1 MIKNSNDISKIY
13 EKFPDQNPNPV
24 MRSSEKG
31 DILYFNNPAIKII
44 QYWEQVKDRSFPK
57 SFFDNVK
64 KSKQKLAESSFEI
77 RTDKKLFLVKSVY
90 VEELKSYNI
99 YFQDITAKS
108 IISKF
113 PDQNPNPVMQ
123 VDYEGHLIYHNEASN
138 PFIKH
143 HKLKIG
149 SLVSEDL
156 LSLVGEVALTSSF
169 KNSRVNFAHS
179 IYDIHLVPIK
189 EFDFIIIYCT
199 DVTAEDLVRKFPDQ
213 NPNPVLRFNK
223 DFILE
228 YYNDA
233 ASYIIDEWGVSTG
246 QSIDMWIISKI
257 KNSKTS
263 HIKKIEH
270 EVGDKT
276 FSSNIVFTPQFNFYL
291 MYSTDISESR
301 EKEMILGKLSKYFS
315 PQVFS
320 SIFTGELDVKIDTR
334 RKNLTIFFSDIKGFT
349 SLTEKLEPEQLT
361 NLVAD
366 YLTEMTDI
374 AMKYGGT
381 VDKYIGDAIMIFFG
395 DPDTRGIKIDAVSC
409 VKMALE
415 MLTRLSVIKKKW
427 ESQGISD
434 NLSIRIGIHSD
445 ICTVGNFG
453 SKDRLDY
460 TVLGNGVNLA
470 SRLEGLAKPNTIL
483 ISDSTYNIIKEEIEC
498 TASEE
503 VKVKG
508 KLQPVKTYKVNDVL
522 SGHRNTDIFYED
534 EGFLLNIEES
544 KITNVDLIIDN
555 LKKSILKLKSNKRE
569 K

>member
-189 EFDFIIIYCT
+189 EFDFIIMYCT

-301 EKEMILGKLSKYFS
+301 AKEMILGKLSKYFS

-361 NLVAD
+361 NLIAD

>member
-77 RTDKKLFLVKSVY
+77 RTDKKFFLVKSVY

-189 EFDFIIIYCT
+189 EFDFIIMYCT

-395 DPDTRGIKIDAVSC
+395 DPDTKGIKTDAVSC

-470 SRLEGLAKPNTIL
+470 SRLEGLAKSNTIL
-483 ISDSTYNIIKEEIEC
+483 ISDSTYNIIKEEIDC

-522 SGHRNTDIFYED
+522 SGYRNTDIFYED

>member
-301 EKEMILGKLSKYFS
+301 AKEMILGKLSKYFS

-361 NLVAD
+361 NLIAD

-483 ISDSTYNIIKEEIEC
+483 ISDSTYNIIKEEIDC

>member
-179 IYDIHLVPIK
+179 IYDIHLVPVK

-301 EKEMILGKLSKYFS
+301 AKEMILGKLSKYFS

-361 NLVAD
+361 NLIAD

>member
-77 RTDKKLFLVKSVY
+77 RTDKKFFLVKSVY

-189 EFDFIIIYCT
+189 EFDFIIMYCT

-301 EKEMILGKLSKYFS
+301 AKEMILGKLSKYFS

-361 NLVAD
+361 NLIAD

>member
-77 RTDKKLFLVKSVY
+77 RTDKKFFLVKSVY

-99 YFQDITAKS
+99 YFQDITANS

-123 VDYEGHLIYHNEASN
+123 VDYEGHLIYYNEASN

-361 NLVAD
+361 NLIAD

>member
-361 NLVAD
+361 NLIAD

>member
-64 KSKQKLAESSFEI
+64 KSKQKLTESSFEI
-77 RTDKKLFLVKSVY
+77 RTDKKFFLVKSVY

-99 YFQDITAKS
+99 YFQDITANS

-123 VDYEGHLIYHNEASN
+123 VDYEGHLIYYNEASN

-189 EFDFIIIYCT
+189 EFDFIIMYCT

-395 DPDTRGIKIDAVSC
+395 DPDTKGIKTDAVSC

-483 ISDSTYNIIKEEIEC
+483 ISDSTYNIIKEEIDC

>member
-301 EKEMILGKLSKYFS
+301 AKEMILGKLSKYFS

-361 NLVAD
+361 NLIAD

-483 ISDSTYNIIKEEIEC
+483 ISDSTYNIVKEEIEC

>member
-77 RTDKKLFLVKSVY
+77 RTDKNFFLVKSVY

-189 EFDFIIIYCT
+189 EFDFIIMYCT

-246 QSIDMWIISKI
+246 QSIDGWIISKI

-270 EVGDKT
+270 EVGHKT

-301 EKEMILGKLSKYFS
+301 AKEMILGKLSKYFS

-361 NLVAD
+361 NLIAD

-395 DPDTRGIKIDAVSC
+395 DPDTKGIKIDAVSC

-483 ISDSTYNIIKEEIEC
+483 ISDSTYNIIKEEIDC

>member
-276 FSSNIVFTPQFNFYL
+276 FSSKIVFTPQFNFYL

-301 EKEMILGKLSKYFS
+301 AKEMILGKLSKYFS

-361 NLVAD
+361 NLIAD

-483 ISDSTYNIIKEEIEC
+483 ISDSTYNIIKEEIDC

>member
-77 RTDKKLFLVKSVY
+77 RTEKKFFLVKSVY

-189 EFDFIIIYCT
+189 EFDFIIMYCT

-213 NPNPVLRFNK
+213 NPNPVLRFDK

-228 YYNDA
+228 YYNDT
-233 ASYIIDEWGVSTG
+233 ASYIIDEWGVSIG
-246 QSIDMWIISKI
+246 QSIDRWIISKI
-257 KNSKTS
+257 IKSKTS
-263 HIKKIEH
+263 PIKKIEH
-270 EVGDKT
+270 KVGHKT

-301 EKEMILGKLSKYFS
+301 AKEMILGKLSKYFS

-361 NLVAD
+361 NLIAD

-395 DPDTRGIKIDAVSC
+395 DPDTKGIKTDAVSC

-483 ISDSTYNIIKEEIEC
+483 ISDSTYNIIKEEIDC
-498 TASEE
+498 AASEE

-508 KLQPVKTYKVNDVL
+508 KLQPIKTYKVNDVL
-522 SGHRNTDIFYED
+522 SEHRKTDIFYED

-555 LKKSILKLKSNKRE
+555 LKKSILKLKLNKRE

>member
-77 RTDKKLFLVKSVY
+77 RTDKKFFLVKSVY

-246 QSIDMWIISKI
+246 QSIDRWIISKI

-301 EKEMILGKLSKYFS
+301 AKEMILGKLSKYFS

-361 NLVAD
+361 NLIAD

-395 DPDTRGIKIDAVSC
+395 DPDTKGIKIDAVSC

-483 ISDSTYNIIKEEIEC
+483 ISDSTYNIIKEEIDC

>member
-276 FSSNIVFTPQFNFYL
+276 FSSKIVFTPQFNFYL

-301 EKEMILGKLSKYFS
+301 AKEMILGKLSKYFS

-361 NLVAD
+361 NLIAD

>member
-199 DVTAEDLVRKFPDQ
+199 DVTAEDLVRRFPDQ

-301 EKEMILGKLSKYFS
+301 AKEMILGKLSKYFS

-361 NLVAD
+361 NLIAD

>member
-361 NLVAD
+361 NLIAD

-483 ISDSTYNIIKEEIEC
+483 ISDSTYNIIKEEIDC

>member
-301 EKEMILGKLSKYFS
+301 AKEMILGKLSKYFS

-361 NLVAD
+361 NLIAD

-498 TASEE
+498 TACEE

>member
-179 IYDIHLVPIK
+179 IYDIRLVPIK

-301 EKEMILGKLSKYFS
+301 AKEMILGKLSKYFS

-361 NLVAD
+361 NLIAD

>member
-77 RTDKKLFLVKSVY
+77 RTDKKFFLVKSVY

-301 EKEMILGKLSKYFS
+301 AKEMILGKLSKYFS

-361 NLVAD
+361 NLIAD

-483 ISDSTYNIIKEEIEC
+483 ISDSTYNIIKEEIDC

>member
-1 MIKNSNDISKIY
+1 
-13 EKFPDQNPNPV
+13 
-24 MRSSEKG
+24 
-31 DILYFNNPAIKII
+31 
-44 QYWEQVKDRSFPK
+44 
-57 SFFDNVK
+57 
-64 KSKQKLAESSFEI
+64 
-77 RTDKKLFLVKSVY
+77 
-90 VEELKSYNI
+90 
-99 YFQDITAKS
+99 
-108 IISKF
+108 
-113 PDQNPNPVMQ
+113 MQ

-138 PFIKH
+138 LFIKH

-156 LSLVGEVALTSSF
+156 LSLVGEVALTSSL
-169 KNSRVNFAHS
+169 KTSRVNFAHS

-189 EFDFIIIYCT
+189 EFDFIIMYCT

-246 QSIDMWIISKI
+246 QSIDRWIISKI

-270 EVGDKT
+270 EVGHKT

-301 EKEMILGKLSKYFS
+301 AKEMILGKLSKYFS

-361 NLVAD
+361 NLIAD

-395 DPDTRGIKIDAVSC
+395 DPDTKGIKIDAVSC

-483 ISDSTYNIIKEEIEC
+483 ISDSTYNIIKEEIDC

>member
-57 SFFDNVK
+57 GFFDNVK

-233 ASYIIDEWGVSTG
+233 ASYIIDEWGCVDW
-246 QSIDMWIISKI
+246 SI
-257 KNSKTS
+257 
-263 HIKKIEH
+263 H
-270 EVGDKT
+270 
-276 FSSNIVFTPQFNFYL
+276 
-291 MYSTDISESR
+291 
-301 EKEMILGKLSKYFS
+301 
-315 PQVFS
+315 
-320 SIFTGELDVKIDTR
+320 
-334 RKNLTIFFSDIKGFT
+334 
-349 SLTEKLEPEQLT
+349 
-361 NLVAD
+361 
-366 YLTEMTDI
+366 
-374 AMKYGGT
+374 
-381 VDKYIGDAIMIFFG
+381 
-395 DPDTRGIKIDAVSC
+395 
-409 VKMALE
+409 
-415 MLTRLSVIKKKW
+415 
-427 ESQGISD
+427 
-434 NLSIRIGIHSD
+434 
-445 ICTVGNFG
+445 
-453 SKDRLDY
+453 
-460 TVLGNGVNLA
+460 
-470 SRLEGLAKPNTIL
+470 
-483 ISDSTYNIIKEEIEC
+483 
-498 TASEE
+498 
-503 VKVKG
+503 
-508 KLQPVKTYKVNDVL
+508 
-522 SGHRNTDIFYED
+522 
-534 EGFLLNIEES
+534 
-544 KITNVDLIIDN
+544 
-555 LKKSILKLKSNKRE
+555 
-569 K
+569 

>member
-77 RTDKKLFLVKSVY
+77 RTDKKFFLVKSVY

-189 EFDFIIIYCT
+189 EFDFIIMYCT

-301 EKEMILGKLSKYFS
+301 AKEMILGKLSKYFS

-395 DPDTRGIKIDAVSC
+395 DPDTRGIKTDAVSC

>member
-301 EKEMILGKLSKYFS
+301 AKEMILGKLSKYFS

-361 NLVAD
+361 NLIAD